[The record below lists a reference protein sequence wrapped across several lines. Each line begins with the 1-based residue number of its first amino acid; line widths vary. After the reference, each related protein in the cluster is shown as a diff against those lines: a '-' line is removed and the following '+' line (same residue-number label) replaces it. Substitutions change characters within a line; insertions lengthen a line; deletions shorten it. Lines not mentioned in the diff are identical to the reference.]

1 MLWLRVKQ
9 YKGFSELVTINLS
22 GFQNTVNSTALTM
35 FETVTDH
42 PRSSS
47 ESEPVG
53 GFSKASLSS
62 LLELLDPLASN
73 VSLSYN
79 PNNYLVKAKKHL
91 KNLDPSK
98 FADSSQERRQQLGE
112 WKNKVQHRFKALDPP
127 LQSIFFN
134 NGSKLDKLFY
144 PFTLVNIFLIGLL
157 VGKFPEWFHVYYT
170 VMFNILM
177 PIRFYT
183 YYKTNNHYFLAD
195 LCYFTNI
202 LCLLFIW
209 AFPESINLYQ
219 TCFALTFGTLS
230 FAVITWRNSLVIHS
244 LDKCTSCFI
253 HIIPV
258 CTMYVIHHGV
268 TNEFQ
273 DSRFPAA
280 SKKLAPSWSL
290 KKNIVWTSLYYLV
303 WQSLYHYFITI
314 RQSNKIK
321 SGQRMTSFE
330 YLTSHTYKDFW
341 MVKLPAPW
349 PMLIY
354 IVAQYLYQLSTM
366 CLCGIWYNYR
376 PAAAGFLILIFLCA
390 SHNGATYY
398 IDFYG
403 KRYEKE
409 VNKLREEMENLQQQL
424 KYPNSDNSMDS
435 VSVISSSTESLN
447 KANEETKK
455 EQ

>member
-1 MLWLRVKQ
+1 MCEDQQRQQL
-9 YKGFSELVTINLS
+9 
-22 GFQNTVNSTALTM
+22 
-35 FETVTDH
+35 
-42 PRSSS
+42 SSS

-53 GFSKASLSS
+53 GFAKASLSS
-62 LLELLDPLASN
+62 FLELLDPLASN
-73 VSLSYN
+73 VNLGYK
-79 PNNYLVKAKKHL
+79 PHNYLKKAKKHL
-91 KNLDPSK
+91 KNLDPSQVK
-98 FADSSQERRQQLGE
+98 RQQLGE
-112 WKNKVQHRFKALDPP
+112 WKNKLQHRLKLLDPP
-127 LQSIFFN
+127 LQSIFFK

-144 PFTLVNIFLIGLL
+144 PFTLINIFLIGLIM
-157 VGKFPEWFHVYYT
+157 GRFPEWFHIYYT
-170 VMFNILM
+170 VMFSILI

-195 LCYFTNI
+195 LCYFTNM
-202 LCLLFIW
+202 LCLFFIW
-209 AFPESINLYQ
+209 VFPESINLYQ

-258 CTMYVIHHGV
+258 CTMNVIHHV
-268 TNEFQ
+268 VDNDFK

-280 SKKLAPSWSL
+280 SKKFAPYWNL
-290 KKNIVWTSLYYLV
+290 KKNIIWTSFYYLI

-314 RQSNKIK
+314 RQANKIK

-330 YLTSHTYKDFW
+330 YLTTHTYKDFW
-341 MVKLPAPW
+341 MVNLPAPW

-354 IVAQYLYQLSTM
+354 IVTQYLYQLTTM

-376 PAAAGFLILIFLCA
+376 HAASGFLMFIFFCA

-409 VNKLREEMENLQQQL
+409 VNKLREEIEDLQQQS
-424 KYPNSDNSMDS
+424 KETSSDPNVDSD
-435 VSVISSSTESLN
+435 SVISSSSESSN
-447 KANEETKK
+447 KPSEENKK

>member
-1 MLWLRVKQ
+1 MIEAASRHRRSP
-9 YKGFSELVTINLS
+9 SE
-22 GFQNTVNSTALTM
+22 G
-35 FETVTDH
+35 
-42 PRSSS
+42 
-47 ESEPVG
+47 EPVKG
-53 GFSKASLSS
+53 LSKASLST

-73 VSLSYN
+73 VSLNHGSN
-79 PNNYLVKAKKHL
+79 HYLNRAKSHL
-91 KNLDPSK
+91 KNFDPSRL
-98 FADSSQERRQQLGE
+98 ADSSSEKRQQLGE
-112 WKNKVQHRFKALDPP
+112 WKSKVQLRVKALDPP
-127 LQSIFFN
+127 LQNIFFN

-144 PFTLVNIFLIGLL
+144 PFTLANVFLIGLMM
-157 VGKFPEWFHVYYT
+157 GKFPAWFHVYYT
-170 VMFNILM
+170 VMFNVLM

-195 LCYFTNI
+195 LCYFTNL

-209 AFPESINLYQ
+209 AFPDSINLYQ

-268 TNEFQ
+268 TQEFQ
-273 DSRFPAA
+273 ENRFPAA
-280 SKKLAPSWSL
+280 SKNLVPYWSL
-290 KKNIVWTSLYYLV
+290 KRNIAWTSLYYLI
-303 WQSLYHYFITI
+303 WQTLYHYFITI
-314 RQSNKIK
+314 KQSYKIK

-330 YLTSHTYKDFW
+330 YLTTHTYKDFW

-354 IVAQYLYQLSTM
+354 IVAQYLYQLTTM

-376 PAAAGFLILIFLCA
+376 PAAVAFVMFMFLSA

-409 VNKLREEMENLQQQL
+409 VNKLRDEVESLQQQL
-424 KYPNSDNSMDS
+424 KGVNGNNSMDS
-435 VSVISSSTESLN
+435 VSVISSTTESLN
-447 KANEETKK
+447 RENEEFKK
-455 EQ
+455 DQ